1 MIVIAI
7 FRMVRSEIMVSTDY
21 FLCRE
26 LEEECGLVAKE
37 LNPAGVLLF
46 EMGNDPQLLEV
57 HVFTTRKY
65 SGTVTESEGMRTLL
79 CRCQPT
85 SHVSSENFF

>member
-1 MIVIAI
+1 MA
-7 FRMVRSEIMVSTDY
+7 RSETIGSNDY

-46 EMGNDPQLLEV
+46 EMGDDPQLLEV
-57 HVFTTRKY
+57 HVFTTRKF
-65 SGTVTESEGMRTLL
+65 SGTVTESEGMRTHP
-79 CRCQPT
+79 C
-85 SHVSSENFF
+85 SMFSVNFF

>member
-1 MIVIAI
+1 MIVKQYLSCGSI
-7 FRMVRSEIMVSTDY
+7 STDY

-26 LEEECGLVAKE
+26 LEEECGIVAKE

-46 EMGNDPQLLEV
+46 EMGKDPQLLEV

-65 SGTVTESEGMRTLL
+65 SGTVTESEGITAQL
-79 CRCQPT
+79 C
-85 SHVSSENFF
+85 